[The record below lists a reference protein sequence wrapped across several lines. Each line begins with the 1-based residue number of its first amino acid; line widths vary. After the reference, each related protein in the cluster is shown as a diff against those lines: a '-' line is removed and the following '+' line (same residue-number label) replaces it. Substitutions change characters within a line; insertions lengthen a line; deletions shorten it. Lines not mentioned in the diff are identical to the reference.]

1 MGDFSGGCPEEAL
14 KCKTEP
20 ARADVGAEAGQSLR
34 VSVVFGSCFSDQAA
48 VAGALRGD
56 ARLFWA
62 QAAMLLIKDA
72 GYGRS
77 GDDGEGRLLIK

>member
-1 MGDFSGGCPEEAL
+1 MQDGACAL
-14 KCKTEP
+14 
-20 ARADVGAEAGQSLR
+20 ADVGAEADQSQR
-34 VSVVFGSCFSDQAA
+34 VSAVFGSCFSDQAA

-72 GYGRS
+72 GHGRS
-77 GDDGEGRLLIK
+77 GDDEEGRLLIK